1 MALYAT
7 DGSINVSVV
16 TGATITGLHAA
27 NGSWNVFQTTGTQR
41 GAYHPCGAF
50 NVTVDNTGPNSIR
63 AADGSMNVTTTP
75 FNGKGAQRVT
85 VVAGAFV

>member
-1 MALYAT
+1 MALYAA
-7 DGSINVSVV
+7 DGSINVTVV
-16 TGATITGLHAA
+16 DGTALIGRYAA

-50 NVTVDNTGPNSIR
+50 NVTVDNTGPNAIR